1 MRVTHSILILIGT
14 MLSPLV
20 AYAGMLEIGAKTF
33 SSGPGM
39 ILIILTF
46 LGLGSYLLS
55 SLLVAVGQGQIA
67 AFVRVGGLLGCIITI
82 ATQAYETLAAIARAM
97 GIGL

>member
-1 MRVTHSILILIGT
+1 MKGANSILILMGLIFIPT
-14 MLSPLV
+14 I
-20 AYAGMLEIGAKTF
+20 AHAGMLEIGAKTF
-33 SSGPGM
+33 SSGPGG
-39 ILIILTF
+39 ILIVLTF

-55 SLLVAVGQGQIA
+55 SLLAAVGQGQIA